1 MSERSAQ
8 RGGLRARLSNWGRPP
23 RVIGIDVARGLAI
36 VGMMA
41 AHMAAVPELE
51 WSEPSTWGGIVA
63 GRSSLL
69 FAFLAGVS
77 LALVARNPRYH
88 SDAGR
93 ARFRSELVGR
103 ALAVFAIGLICELM
117 NTQIAIILTVYGAL
131 FLCVIPVVWLSTKR
145 LIIVALAFTFLGPLV
160 VQILRI
166 VSLEASGSG
175 LMLMLFNVYSLPV
188 WFTFMVFGMI
198 FGRLRIE
205 SIKVAASAIVM
216 GTFFA
221 VVGYSAGYLGDAW
234 LTEYQIQIGKESKS
248 EYEASK
254 DTSSK
259 EDSWDKSSAE
269 DVSVTDEATYSDL
282 VRESLRL
289 TPLRAALVSSS
300 PHSGGTLEI
309 VGSGGFVVAVVGWC
323 LLIARP
329 LRWLILP
336 IACAGSMPLTVYV
349 VHVMSFMVLSK
360 GPGQYFDNGSTEMWA
375 WNAAAILVFATAWAL
390 TLGRGPLERLVS
402 RSARAMAQGT

>member
-1 MSERSAQ
+1 
-8 RGGLRARLSNWGRPP
+8 
-23 RVIGIDVARGLAI
+23 
-36 VGMMA
+36 
-41 AHMAAVPELE
+41 
-51 WSEPSTWGGIVA
+51 
-63 GRSSLL
+63 
-69 FAFLAGVS
+69 
-77 LALVARNPRYH
+77 
-88 SDAGR
+88 
-93 ARFRSELVGR
+93 
-103 ALAVFAIGLICELM
+103 M

-166 VSLEASGSG
+166 VSLEAAGSG

-234 LTEYQIQIGKESKS
+234 LTEYQIQIDKESKS

-259 EDSWDKSSAE
+259 EDASKEDSWDKSSAD